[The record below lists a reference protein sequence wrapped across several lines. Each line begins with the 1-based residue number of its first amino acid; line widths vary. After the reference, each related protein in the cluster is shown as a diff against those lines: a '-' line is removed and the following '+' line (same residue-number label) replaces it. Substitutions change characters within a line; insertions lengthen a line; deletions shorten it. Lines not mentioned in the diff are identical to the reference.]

1 MGCGLGSKDFPECVG
16 TVGEADELEKMA
28 AMQDMV
34 PKGCVGRERGLICP
48 HSVSQVGPS
57 ASRAA
62 LSPPP
67 GGGGG
72 APHTCV
78 ITSPGDAPTE
88 ARDIRDGGLAY
99 VGHACH
105 GDLIVQRFQILSSNS
120 SSGSQFKFQILTSK

>member
-88 ARDIRDGGLAY
+88 ACDIRDGGLAY
-99 VGHACH
+99 VGHGGTRATGTSLCK
-105 GDLIVQRFQILSSNS
+105 GS
-120 SSGSQFKFQILTSK
+120 SSGSQFKFKFQILVTSK